1 MKRVLFILIFSI
13 PAALCAQQF
22 PFMEGY
28 NVNPFSLS
36 PAFAGLHNGKTLF
49 MDYRSDLTGIEGSP
63 RTYEL
68 SYSGRFG
75 SRVGLGGRFIYDKT
89 DIFKHTLILGTY
101 TYEIKIAEEHKL
113 NFGLSLGLY
122 RNSIDLGKYYNDPG
136 YVQDLVLINGQEKSK
151 LLFATDISALYRFR
165 EWEGGILFSNVMFG
179 TAKYSGSELTYKPFR
194 NYLLHGSY
202 LWTLDEKWSL
212 KPTVILRGGQNI
224 PFQAEVSPTVAWNN
238 RFWGT
243 TFLRTGGTFGMGL
256 GGEVYEGI
264 IVNYSYNIISNIA
277 LYTFGS
283 HQITLGV
290 RLFDLKGKDKTKK

>member
-1 MKRVLFILIFSI
+1 LKRILIILIFAV
-13 PAALCAQQF
+13 PAALYGQQF

-36 PAFAGLHNGKTLF
+36 PAYAGLHNGKTLF

-89 DIFKHTLILGTY
+89 DIFKHTLILATY
-101 TYEIKIAEEHKL
+101 TYEIRIAAEHKL
-113 NFGLSLGLY
+113 NFGLSLGFY

-212 KPTVILRGGQNI
+212 KPTVIVRGGQNI
-224 PFQAEVSPTVAWNN
+224 PLQAEISPTVAWNN

-283 HQITLGV
+283 HQISLGV
-290 RLFDLKGKDKTKK
+290 RIFDLKAKDKVMK